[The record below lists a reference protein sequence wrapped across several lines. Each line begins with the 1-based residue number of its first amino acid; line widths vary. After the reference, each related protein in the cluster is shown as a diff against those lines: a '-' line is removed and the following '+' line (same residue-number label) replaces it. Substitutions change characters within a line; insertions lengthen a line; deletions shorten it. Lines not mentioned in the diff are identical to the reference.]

1 MLYPGAEVTM
11 EITGDKNEKVVH
23 LRTTDGFDKVVDW
36 YMERIKVKNRV
47 RLPGANAVLEGKD
60 VVVVINSEGGET
72 SIIVTQKSD
81 Q

>member
-1 MLYPGAEVTM
+1 M
-11 EITGDKNEKVVH
+11 EINGDKNEKIVP
-23 LRTTDGFDKVVDW
+23 LRTTGGFDKVVDW

-47 RLPGANAVLEGKD
+47 RLPGANAVLEGND
-60 VVVVINSEGGET
+60 VVVVINSESGET